1 MRQKFDDGEDPSRTH
16 LGDFPLDLDKVSLS
30 NSSGR
35 DHVVHRAIC
44 RCIIKFWQF
53 IPLIDNNIIIVC
65 ARHTDNIYLAII
77 VGPKQNTVHVCIQ
90 SHY

>member
-1 MRQKFDDGEDPSRTH
+1 MMVRIPLTRSRRVASSKTH

-53 IPLIDNNIIIVC
+53 TPLIDNIIIVC
-65 ARHTDNIYLAII
+65 ARHTDN
-77 VGPKQNTVHVCIQ
+77 TW
-90 SHY
+90 